1 MWPWLLDI
9 FLNKTYAL
17 NHYEGTPVELR
28 QKPFTEDLTF
38 FRIGAVRLRQNRI
51 KKGDDLK
58 LTVLRTCMCCTSSM
72 PTHRVGRITV
82 KFGYPGTGYFSA

>member
-1 MWPWLLDI
+1 MLDL

-17 NHYEGTPVELR
+17 ALYEGTPVELR

-51 KKGDDLK
+51 RKGDS
-58 LTVLRTCMCCTSSM
+58 TSSC
-72 PTHRVGRITV
+72 TCAI
-82 KFGYPGTGYFSA
+82 SS